1 MLENRTALHIIINVG
16 LLGSIVIGPGPFH
29 RLMNSRKINEIQYF
43 KTFRMEVIIG
53 MDETR
58 RRHLIFATKKQLEI
72 LKTCHRWYVDGT
84 FKLVRKPHFQ
94 LWSIHGFICKN
105 GLMKQV
111 II

>member
-1 MLENRTALHIIINVG
+1 
-16 LLGSIVIGPGPFH
+16 
-29 RLMNSRKINEIQYF
+29 MNSRNNNVIQYF
-43 KTFRMEVIIG
+43 ITFRMEVIVG
-53 MDETR
+53 RGVTR
-58 RRHLIFATKKQLEI
+58 RRHLIFANKKQLEI

-111 II
+111 IISVIILVPFYSNQILITLGAFTLRFHG